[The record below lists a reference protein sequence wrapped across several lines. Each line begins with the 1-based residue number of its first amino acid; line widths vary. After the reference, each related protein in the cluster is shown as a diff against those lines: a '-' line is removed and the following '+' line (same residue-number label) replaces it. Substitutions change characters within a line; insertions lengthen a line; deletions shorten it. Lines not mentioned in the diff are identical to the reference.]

1 MCNVN
6 TIMSD
11 VNDTNRCKKNKLRD
25 LILKSVCEDIYDA
38 EKNNGGKKPYGLVK
52 SIVDFMKSDHPWVDC
67 HLIRYAYE
75 KYICSL
81 IEGRL
86 QAERDSA
93 AAAVAAA
100 S

>member
-38 EKNNGGKKPYGLVK
+38 EKTMMVRNH
-52 SIVDFMKSDHPWVDC
+52 MEW
-67 HLIRYAYE
+67 
-75 KYICSL
+75 
-81 IEGRL
+81 
-86 QAERDSA
+86 
-93 AAAVAAA
+93 
-100 S
+100 